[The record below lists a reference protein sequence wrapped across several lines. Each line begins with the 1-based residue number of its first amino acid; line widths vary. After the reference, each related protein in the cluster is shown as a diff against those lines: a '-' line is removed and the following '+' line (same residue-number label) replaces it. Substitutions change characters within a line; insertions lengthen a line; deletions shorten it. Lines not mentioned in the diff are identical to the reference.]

1 MVTDMIIKVKE
12 INPYG
17 KYFLATEADD
27 DETEEEATPKKRN
40 VKVVSAGPNKSRKD
54 FTKVQDDNDSTSESN
69 GEPETSDDEQDFTDT
84 ADESNSDDGG
94 GESDT
99 ESPDDTS
106 ESNDEPETSDDEQDF
121 TDTADESNSD
131 DGDNSSSD
139 DGGDTGGDESGDEG
153 SDEGGEDDGPE
164 LGEDD
169 DTDFTDTGDDSESG
183 EDGGEDNSGD
193 SNSGND
199 KNEVSAD
206 LNSTRKYNL
215 YKEYMSLY
223 NSCSNYISK
232 LENVIK
238 DDAEQNQIIRVAVNN
253 LRKIKD
259 LIFDYMT
266 IRFSINTYVQSL
278 LFYQKMVVSIQL
290 VFKMLTS
297 LKKNE
302 QPEKKH

>member
-1 MVTDMIIKVKE
+1 MIIKIKN

-27 DETEEEATPKKRN
+27 DDGTEEEATPKKRN
-40 VKVVSAGPNKSRKD
+40 VKVVSAGPDKRRKD
-54 FTKVQDDNDSTSESN
+54 FTKLPDDDT
-69 GEPETSDDEQDFTDT
+69 GDAPDEPETSDDDTDFSDTSDDNSEDTTTDDTPDEPETDGDEQDFTDT
-84 ADESNSDDGG
+84 
-94 GESDT
+94 
-99 ESPDDTS
+99 
-106 ESNDEPETSDDEQDF
+106 
-121 TDTADESNSD
+121 D
-131 DGDNSSSD
+131 DGDTGD
-139 DGGDTGGDESGDEG
+139 DSEGGEELSNEPAVDNGDNGGGAEDDS
-153 SDEGGEDDGPE
+153 GEDDGPE

>member
-1 MVTDMIIKVKE
+1 MIIKIKN

-27 DETEEEATPKKRN
+27 DDGTEEEATPKKRN

-69 GEPETSDDEQDFTDT
+69 G
-84 ADESNSDDGG
+84 
-94 GESDT
+94 
-99 ESPDDTS
+99 
-106 ESNDEPETSDDEQDF
+106 EPETSDDEQDF